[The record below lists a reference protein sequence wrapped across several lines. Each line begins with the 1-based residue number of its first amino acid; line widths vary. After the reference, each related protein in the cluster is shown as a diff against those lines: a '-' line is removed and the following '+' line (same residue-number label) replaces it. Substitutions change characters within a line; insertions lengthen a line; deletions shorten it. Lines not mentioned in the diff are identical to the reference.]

1 MNEWMNDVASK
12 NCDCLFCLFARLH
25 QFSRLRWAQHTFVI
39 ERKIIQTNK
48 QWMAFG
54 MCWWIYYDDF
64 FRSAVFSLSHTPHP
78 LISFFCVQHL
88 VTLKIAE
95 RLLFSIYFHSKHK
108 YVENLENPHD
118 SFVAPDVTIII
129 TKLPIDLWA
138 QFMSH
143 LCWFPISHRIN
154 SAQRC
159 CWHPIQNCC
168 F

>member
-1 MNEWMNDVASK
+1 MRIRTEAMECNEWMNDVASK

-54 MCWWIYYDDF
+54 MCWRIYYDDF

-95 RLLFSIYFHSKHK
+95 RLLFFDLFSFKTQICRKFGKSTRFFCCAWCDNYNYEIANWFMSTV
-108 YVENLENPHD
+108 YV
-118 SFVAPDVTIII
+118 SFVLV
-129 TKLPIDLWA
+129 
-138 QFMSH
+138 SY
-143 LCWFPISHRIN
+143 
-154 SAQRC
+154 
-159 CWHPIQNCC
+159 
-168 F
+168 